1 MTPKLIEL
9 RNKLAERLA
18 RQINNPVIE
27 AKELHAFDLM
37 ISRRLFLKGTGLAT
51 LAALVSSS
59 LPPTAWAKKASH
71 ACNFKPNDVGLTP
84 AEMAAVTRATGI
96 SYGTELFQD
105 TIYAQSVV
113 APNQPYQHCLIE
125 APRSRMRVQ
134 SQLEDKSPLEEGF
147 LDRDFHF
154 GRSELIQLEDS
165 NDGWELVHYF
175 LPWLARTDGGRAD
188 GLTRHVIMDSSSGLS
203 NPTKILSITGSHTNE
218 FIETSQGLQVA
229 ASYLIYVEQKN
240 GLDDGFIVLGRSL
253 SAVDS
258 GQVANAPEYP
268 LEWTHQLTSNLNLPP
283 GTNRYRSADK
293 YVHAGLDESGQYSP
307 LLAAEHI
314 VIYLTNIIKII
325 SLDDATTPG
334 TPNLIVT
341 SVPYPTGDELDS
353 DPTTSKVAH
362 IEFDPTA
369 PGPGQPPLQLS
380 DFALIDS
387 GPFSEGGGPGFAL
400 TTFSYQAS
408 MATVRNGGYQ
418 NFDASG
424 TLKWLD
430 IEYSATTTRGGFGT
444 TTASYLH
451 RPDFSSLDN
460 VIGLA
465 SVSFPALV
473 NGTDSVHLKIGNFPG
488 NGTTSNFGPV
498 LFALYREVNSDGYTF
513 YTPVADYPIAV
524 PDDAGIG
531 KITGIS
537 GGISKFGGL
546 RLFASD
552 DIGNLFMLRQRRL
565 SSATTVYT
573 PPIYIQNDAQGK
585 TATISNT
592 GYMALPSTT
601 ASTSNLHGLSQWM
614 KPYAPDR
621 RGITGYN
628 FVLNGLLGFGT
639 DDSNVA
645 QGIWLGSGAQA
656 VYAPKR
662 FGHDAEH
669 MVVREISDDGTTS
682 EFNVFNVFNNVVEKT
697 WVSRKIASQITPD
710 APGLQESGDFY
721 QLTLYATNLY
731 STQVPLND
739 TTNPGMVVEIRADA
753 PATAIDI
760 TNNKYY
766 DIDRYT
772 SFVALPDQSSNR
784 LRVAIKAENFSQIIY
799 ARLLQTNQLSP
810 NSSDSAM
817 LSADTSS
824 AATTDW
830 VTINIAADGQARMAA
845 TGSTSS
851 LTSDTCGSCSD
862 LVYVCAE
869 SLCES
874 NAQNPW
880 QPKGGYSPST
890 SNLDSLAQY
899 MNQSGQNL
907 ADASA
912 SAANF
917 SLTATP
923 VDPLTSTTALT
934 ADANRSPFSTTFDY
948 KGGTIEIGQP
958 ATALPAGQL
967 GNVFSSLSHALHDA
981 LHWLQ
986 NVEGKLYSDLPNGV
1000 TIVINDTENIAVTVS
1015 ADIMKQVNG
1024 IDADLNEVVS
1034 TVEEYGS
1041 VVVSIVVTI
1050 VESSFIFRFIV
1061 LLIEL
1066 ISLFIH
1072 LGDIKSLNASLKKLI
1087 RGLIDPSSTSTI
1099 RLAPVDVNY
1108 PWEEKITAYVGS
1120 SNSVDTDTSQ
1130 ANIDSVVDEVV
1141 DEVINAVVNNPFT
1154 NKILEDIMSVITRA
1168 ISAIDSSSPVHF
1180 NLDDSIVASQI
1191 QLAEDIAGD
1200 VEKLFVNVTN
1210 DGVNFLI
1217 NQVVEDVED
1226 PKQSF
1231 TNFSSGLGQFM
1242 GQLETDTMQ
1251 TVYTA
1256 LGQLVATETKL
1267 ITDLMDQGSLLE
1279 LDIALLADLFR
1290 LFDLGNVSGSKVTV
1304 GADDVLCFPMALI
1317 IWNSIFMS
1325 SGKSISDINQLIPS
1339 PPGVLTDQPLGAS
1352 TNDYLTFANSTV
1364 AAVMMGANGV
1374 IWTFMQTV
1382 DTASR
1387 SIEPY
1392 KTLDVLGDIAMLIRW
1407 YMSSAT
1413 TSIQLATE
1421 QASFNWTKG
1430 YLPVVTYC
1438 RLVTAVTST
1447 AIKVMPTTSIPPYV
1461 VTALNAFLN
1470 LVAIVWSVVDAILA
1484 EQQGHTL
1491 DGEDWAILAGTD
1503 VGRAGVFGK
1512 LLYALMD
1519 SQTAKDNLVY
1529 FGIYVIGTTAGGFG
1543 AAAVATGIKK
1553 LSATAPNPSAC
1564 LQPSPSVISQLIAQ
1578 LKTVSIKLPKKAQCK
1593 QQAGLKQYLQ
1603 KAGRAYAQGNQK
1615 QGAKYLRKF
1624 IHRIQALKHGRRIPA
1639 EDADLL
1645 LKVIRDSLACQIQ
1658 INHWFIPR

>member
-84 AEMAAVTRATGI
+84 AEMAAVTQATGI

-134 SQLEDKSPLEEGF
+134 SQLNDQSPLEQSF
-147 LDRDFHF
+147 LDSDFHF
-154 GRSELIQLEDS
+154 GRSELIQLEQAS
-165 NDGWELVHYF
+165 NGSWELVHYF
-175 LPWLARTDGGRAD
+175 HPWIARTDGGRAD
-188 GLTRHVIMDSSSGLS
+188 GLTRHVIMDGGLS
-203 NPTKILSITGSHTNE
+203 SPTKIFSITGSHTNE
-218 FIETSQGLQVA
+218 FIETSLGLQVA
-229 ASYLIYVEQKN
+229 ATYLIYVEQNN
-240 GLDDGFIVLGRSL
+240 GLDDGYIVLGRSL

-258 GQVANAPEYP
+258 GQVSNATEYP

-283 GTNRYRSADK
+283 GTNRYRFADK
-293 YVHAGLDESGQYSP
+293 YVHAGLDESGKYSP

-314 VIYLTNIIKII
+314 VIYLTNVIKIV

-341 SVPYPTGDELDS
+341 SVPYPSSS
-353 DPTTSKVAH
+353 DFDHNPTSSRLAH
-362 IEFDPTA
+362 IQFNPVA
-369 PGPGQPPLQLS
+369 PRANQPPLQLD
-380 DFALIDS
+380 DFALINS
-387 GPFSEGGGPGFAL
+387 GPWPSSPSGPGMNISAYA
-400 TTFSYQAS
+400 YQAS
-408 MATVRNGGYQ
+408 MATIRSGGYKTF
-418 NFDASG
+418 NN

-430 IEYSATTTRGGFGT
+430 VDYSNANPEPAGFGT
-444 TTASYLH
+444 DEVSYID
-451 RPDFSSLDN
+451 RPDYSTLQNVVGLASSR
-460 VIGLA
+460 VIGL
-465 SVSFPALV
+465 SDESI
-473 NGTDSVHLKIGNFPG
+473 HLKIGNFPG
-488 NGTTSNFGPV
+488 TGTTSNFGLCLFTIARKIDTNNMVKYNPIGDFPV
-498 LFALYREVNSDGYTF
+498 GIPNE
-513 YTPVADYPIAV
+513 
-524 PDDAGIG
+524 AGIG
-531 KITGIS
+531 KITSIS

-565 SSATTVYT
+565 PDSATPYA
-573 PPIYIQNDAQGK
+573 PPIYIQNDAKGNS
-585 TATISNT
+585 TGISSSN
-592 GYMALPSTT
+592 YMSLPSTT
-601 ASTSNLHGLSQWM
+601 AADSNLQGFQQWVFLYFH
-614 KPYAPDR
+614 PFDLEFTP
-621 RGITGYN
+621 GYN
-628 FVLNGLLGFGT
+628 MLLSGLLGFGT
-639 DDSNVA
+639 DDTNVA
-645 QGIWLGSGAQA
+645 QAIWLGGGAQA

-669 MVVREISDDGTTS
+669 MVVREVSDDGTS
-682 EFNVFNVFNNVVEKT
+682 SQYNVFNVFNNIVEKT
-697 WVSRKIASQITPD
+697 WVSRKIASQVTPD

-731 STQVPLND
+731 SSQVALNA
-739 TTNPGMVVEIRADA
+739 TTNPGMMVEIRADA

-772 SFVALPDQSSNR
+772 SFVALPDPSSNR
-784 LRVAIKAENFSQIIY
+784 LRIAVKAENFSQILY
-799 ARLLQTNQLSP
+799 ARLLQTNELSP
-810 NSSDSAM
+810 DSSDSAM
-817 LSADTSS
+817 LSTVTSS
-824 AATTDW
+824 ATTTDW

-845 TGSTSS
+845 TGSASS
-851 LTSDTCGSCSD
+851 LTSSTCGSCSD
-862 LVYVCAE
+862 LVYICAN
-869 SLCES
+869 SLCQS
-874 NAQNPW
+874 NEQNTW
-880 QPKGGYSPST
+880 QTKGSYSPS
-890 SNLDSLAQY
+890 SGNLDSLSQY

-912 SAANF
+912 IAASF

-923 VDPLTSTTALT
+923 IDPLTSTTALT
-934 ADANRSPFSTTFDY
+934 ADANRSPLSTTFDY
-948 KGGTIEIGQP
+948 GKGEIVIDTT
-958 ATALPAGQL
+958 ATALPARQL

-986 NVEGKLYSDLPNGV
+986 NVEGKIYSDLPNGV
-1000 TIVINDTENIAVTVS
+1000 KIVIDDTENIAVTVS

-1024 IDADLNEVVS
+1024 INADLNEVVS

-1072 LGDIKSLNASLKKLI
+1072 LQDIKDLSSSLKTLI
-1087 RGLIDPSSTSTI
+1087 RGLSNTSSTI
-1099 RLAPVDVNY
+1099 PLAPVDVNY
-1108 PWEEKITAYVGS
+1108 PWVDKISTYVGS
-1120 SNSVDTDTSQ
+1120 SNNVDTDTSQ

-1154 NKILEDIMSVITRA
+1154 NKILEEIISVITRA
-1168 ISAIDSSSPVHF
+1168 ISAVDSSSPLKF

-1191 QLAEDIAGD
+1191 QLAEDITGD

-1217 NQVVEDVED
+1217 NQVVDDVED

-1231 TNFSSGLGQFM
+1231 TNFTSGLGQFM
-1242 GQLETDTMQ
+1242 GQLETDTMK

-1267 ITDLMDQGSLLE
+1267 INDLMNQDSLIE
-1279 LDIALLADLFR
+1279 LDIALLADLFH
-1290 LFDLGNVSGSKVTV
+1290 LFGVGNVSGSKVTV

-1317 IWNSIFMS
+1317 IWNGIFMS
-1325 SGKSISDINQLIPS
+1325 NGKSISDISQLIPS
-1339 PPGVLTDQPLGAS
+1339 QPGALTDPLLGAS

-1387 SIEPY
+1387 SIEPF
-1392 KTLDVLGDIAMLIRW
+1392 KTLDVMGDIAMLIRW

-1413 TSIQLATE
+1413 TSIQLATG
-1421 QASFNWTKG
+1421 QTNINWTQG

-1447 AIKVMPTTSIPPYV
+1447 AIKVRPTTSIPPYV

-1470 LVAIVWSVVDAILA
+1470 LVAIVWSVVDAIQA
-1484 EQQGHTL
+1484 EQKGQTL
-1491 DGEDWAILAGTD
+1491 EGKDWAILAGTD

-1564 LQPSPSVISQLIAQ
+1564 LQPSPLVISQLIAQ
-1578 LKTVSIKLPKKAQCK
+1578 LKTVNIKLPKRAQCK
-1593 QQAGLKQYLQ
+1593 QQAILNQYLQ
-1603 KAGRAYAQGNQK
+1603 KAGRAYAQGDQRE
-1615 QGAKYLRKF
+1615 GAKYLRKF
-1624 IHRIQALKHGRRIPA
+1624 FHRVQALKHLRRIPA
-1639 EDADLL
+1639 ADADLL